1 MAQTKVL
8 IVEDEPNARAGLA
21 ELVTSWGYR
30 TETAADGAAGLEMV
44 QRWSPAVVVTDLM
57 MPRMDGLQL
66 LDRISELAEP
76 VAVVMVTAHG
86 RV

>member
-8 IVEDEPNARAGLA
+8 IVEDEANARAGLA

-44 QRWSPAVVVTDLM
+44 QALVTRSRGHRPDDALAWTACNCSIASANLRN
-57 MPRMDGLQL
+57 PWQL
-66 LDRISELAEP
+66 SW
-76 VAVVMVTAHG
+76 
-86 RV
+86 